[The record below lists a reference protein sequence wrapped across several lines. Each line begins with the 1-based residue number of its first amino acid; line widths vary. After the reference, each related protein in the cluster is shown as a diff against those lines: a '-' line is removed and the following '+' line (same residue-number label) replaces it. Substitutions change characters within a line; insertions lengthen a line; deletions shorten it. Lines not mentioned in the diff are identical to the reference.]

1 MCELKGMIA
10 NVKLRPSDTTTEK
23 SGNCFH
29 STKKDGKDGANAP
42 GSIARERFEKPAARR
57 NHSED
62 VMGGYRLVVQGTGRP
77 KPSGRLARRPAG

>member
-1 MCELKGMIA
+1 LKR
-10 NVKLRPSDTTTEK
+10 RPSNTTTEK
-23 SGNCFH
+23 TGNCFND
-29 STKKDGKDGANAP
+29 TKKDVKDGTNAP

-77 KPSGRLARRPAG
+77 KLRGRLARRPAG